1 MDSYKKSYVAFLDI
15 LGFKEMIN
23 TSAFDKIFNIF
34 QLNICSDEYKKAFSK
49 AFNENDDNCED
60 LKAYNEALQN
70 AMIYTMSD
78 SIVISTD
85 SEKPM
90 ALEVIIDACLYVQT
104 MLYTFDTPILL
115 RGAIAVGDYYCNN
128 SIAFGKG
135 MVDAYICQENYS
147 IYPRIILSTDIVK
160 KLSDSSYKEDKLC
173 LDDDGY
179 YHIDC
184 VKEYLDGKSESSEGR
199 CRIFWITSCQP
210 ITRFRLQIMSL
221 NLKIILITAAVR
233 ESIWISGWNI
243 LQTGKSV

>member
-78 SIVISTD
+78 SLVISTD

-179 YHIDC
+179 YYIDC
-184 VKEYLDGKSESSEGR
+184 VKEYLDGKSESSEE
-199 CRIFWITSCQP
+199 CVKFQ
-210 ITRFRLQIMSL
+210 
-221 NLKIILITAAVR
+221 KIIRKYLDGYYDTKLR
-233 ESIWISGWNI
+233 EKYRWLSDEYDRVVYKIQYGRIGI
-243 LQTGKSV
+243 GEI

>member
-23 TSAFDKIFNIF
+23 TNAFDKIFNIF
-34 QLNICSDEYKKAFSK
+34 QLNICSDEYRKAFSK
-49 AFNENDDNCED
+49 AFNEEDDNCKD

-70 AMIYTMSD
+70 VMIYTMSD

-85 SEKPM
+85 AEKSM

-104 MLYTFDTPILL
+104 MLYTFDTPVLL

-160 KLSDSSYKEDKLC
+160 RLSDSSYKDDKLH
-173 LDDDGY
+173 LDEDGY
-179 YHIDC
+179 YYVDC
-184 VKEYLDGKSESSEGR
+184 MKEYLDGKSENSEECMKFQKVIRKYLDGYYDAKPRQKYRWLSDEYDRVVYKIQYGR
-199 CRIFWITSCQP
+199 IGIGEF
-210 ITRFRLQIMSL
+210 
-221 NLKIILITAAVR
+221 
-233 ESIWISGWNI
+233 
-243 LQTGKSV
+243 